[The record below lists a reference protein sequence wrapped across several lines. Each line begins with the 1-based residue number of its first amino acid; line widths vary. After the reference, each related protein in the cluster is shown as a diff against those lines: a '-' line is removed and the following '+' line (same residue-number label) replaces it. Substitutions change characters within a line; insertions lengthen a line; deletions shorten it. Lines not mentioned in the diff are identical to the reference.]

1 MIDASALALAMFCE
15 DDRQGKR
22 ASSAPKLAN
31 ALSVSQA
38 VAKAVG
44 QQALKEGLATVDEV
58 GFEKELAANIWNP
71 VYRVYKRVN

>member
-1 MIDASALALAMFCE
+1 MIDASALALTMFSE
-15 DDRQGKR
+15 DDRQGKQ

-58 GFEKELAANIWNP
+58 GFEKELAANLWNP
-71 VYRVYKRVN
+71 IYRVYKRAN